1 MKAEIIISKEK
12 LAHITELREMTT
24 KDILEKYEYKREG
37 AQGMSS
43 GELQPLES
51 KRVRTL
57 SREDWC
63 PATGGGSEEE
73 ASQELCQGQGDQPC
87 LVLLMEH
94 IR

>member
-1 MKAEIIISKEK
+1 
-12 LAHITELREMTT
+12 
-24 KDILEKYEYKREG
+24 
-37 AQGMSS
+37 MSS